1 MADSTG
7 GYTRYRPSLL
17 NLVPSFF
24 VLFFAAAWIS
34 LNFLGLLG
42 IYSVLVFLL
51 ICFCGLA
58 LTYLNLINTW
68 IELREEGL
76 FIQKGIIAKKRST
89 LLYSQIQDVAEHQ
102 SLLEMIFGLKA
113 LRIVTM
119 TTLSA
124 AVGGLPGFDNS
135 TANTI
140 RSAVLQRIAAASQ
153 PLVQK
158 TAAGVAQPVVSF
170 EATEEMKKNIFPIQV
185 GKAIM
190 PIFIVGAVILLFL
203 IASVFLLGP
212 FMLIFVAIFLFIAII
227 AVIGVAIQFSCTT
240 YFIGKS
246 RLEIQFKF
254 LSFYKMNIPFEKI
267 QDIVLSRDFLG
278 RMVGTASLHI
288 ETGAANVYVKGQQQM
303 RAMNNIPVLLREHAI
318 QLRDFFA
325 KSMGFSIKEITPT
338 LVSKMPLEA
347 RKPLKKTAKFFFIFL
362 IIFAVIWGISFAAGS
377 QFLTQISFYGLAF
390 LVAITAIKFVYEIFY
405 LKSYYYNFTED
416 CLLIRKGVFSITEV
430 IIPFERIQNVFVDQD
445 IFDRIFSLWDAHVST
460 VTAHSM
466 MGGHIDGLN
475 QQNAKILSDQ
485 LLEKIKKK

>member
-24 VLFFAAAWIS
+24 VLFFAAAWVSI
-34 LNFLGLLG
+34 NFLEIFQ
-42 IYSVLVFLL
+42 IYSVLVFFL
-51 ICFCGLA
+51 IWFGGLA

-68 IELREEGL
+68 IEFREEGL

-89 LLYSQIQDVAEHQ
+89 LLWSQIQDVAEQ
-102 SLLEMIFGLKA
+102 QGILERIFGLKA

-119 TTLSA
+119 TALSA
-124 AVGGLPGFDNS
+124 AVGRLPGFDNS

-153 PLVQK
+153 PQVQK
-158 TAAGVAQPVVSF
+158 TAAGVAQPAVSF
-170 EATEEMKKNIFPIQV
+170 EATEQMKKNIFPIQV

-190 PIFIVGAVILLFL
+190 SLFPPGVIILLFL

-212 FMLIFVAIFLFIAII
+212 FMLIFVGIFLFIAII

-240 YFIGKS
+240 YFTGRS

-254 LSFYKMNIPFEKI
+254 LSFYKMNIPYEKI

-278 RMVGTASLHI
+278 RMVGIASLHI
-288 ETGAANVYVKGQQQM
+288 ETGAAEVYVKGQQHM
-303 RAMNNIPVLLREHAI
+303 RAMNNVPALLREHAL

-338 LVSKMPLEA
+338 LVSKIPLESI
-347 RKPLKKTAKFFFIFL
+347 KPLKKTAKFFFVFL
-362 IIFAVIWGISFAAGS
+362 IIFAVIGVISFAS
-377 QFLTQISFYGLAF
+377 PSLMQILLYGTAF
-390 LVAITAIKFVYEIFY
+390 LVLITAIKFVYEIFY

-466 MGGHIDGLN
+466 MAGHIDGLN
-475 QQNAKILSDQ
+475 QQNAKILSDL
-485 LLEKIKKK
+485 LLEKIRKK

>member
-1 MADSTG
+1 M
-7 GYTRYRPSLL
+7 L
-17 NLVPSFF
+17 
-24 VLFFAAAWIS
+24 W
-34 LNFLGLLG
+34 
-42 IYSVLVFLL
+42 
-51 ICFCGLA
+51 
-58 LTYLNLINTW
+58 
-68 IELREEGL
+68 
-76 FIQKGIIAKKRST
+76 
-89 LLYSQIQDVAEHQ
+89 SQIQDVAEQ
-102 SLLEMIFGLKA
+102 QGILERIFGLKA

-119 TTLSA
+119 TVLSA
-124 AVGGLPGFDNS
+124 GVGRLPGFDNS

-140 RSAVLQRIAAASQ
+140 RSTVLQRIAAASQ
-153 PLVQK
+153 VQK
-158 TAAGVAQPVVSF
+158 TSAGEAQPAVSF

-185 GKAIM
+185 GKAILSVF
-190 PIFIVGAVILLFL
+190 PGVIILLFL

-212 FMLIFVAIFLFIAII
+212 SMLLFVGIFLFIAII
-227 AVIGVAIQFSCTT
+227 AVISIAIQFSCTT
-240 YFIGKS
+240 YFTGKS

-254 LSFYKMNIPFEKI
+254 LSFYKMNIPYEKI

-278 RMVGTASLHI
+278 RLVGIASLHI
-288 ETGAANVYVKGQQQM
+288 ETGAAAVYVKGQQQM
-303 RAMNNIPVLLREHAI
+303 RAMNNVPALLREHAI

-325 KSMGFSIKEITPT
+325 KAMGFSIREIMPT
-338 LVSKMPLEA
+338 LVSRIPLESI
-347 RKPLKKTAKFFFIFL
+347 KPVKKTAKFFFVFL
-362 IIFAVIWGISFAAGS
+362 IIFAVIGGISFAAGS

-445 IFDRIFSLWDAHVST
+445 IFDRIFGLWDAHVST

-475 QQNAKILSDQ
+475 QQNAKIVSGL